1 MTGQADF
8 SPFRILRRTRETE
21 FALLLGP
28 RVDAKPELILPN
40 RIISHFIGHF
50 SKAAG
55 IQPEI
60 IQTDWPGSWAFDH
73 VLCEDLGQLFGRG
86 IAVILARRSA
96 ASGVPGRAHV
106 GGVMDDALVDLT
118 LSFEGRPGPSWSVP
132 EALVIDGFVDSWYD
146 AAGITGGSAH
156 GTNLRQ
162 FIDGFALGSGAT
174 IHVSVRRA
182 GNLHHLYEAVFRAL
196 GDAVRIALDLQGG
209 RLPGDSSGLAGTA
222 DYEVSELPGAPA
234 GVIS

>member
-8 SPFRILRRTRETE
+8 SPFQVLRRTRETE
-21 FALLLGP
+21 FALILRP
-28 RVDAKPELILPN
+28 RVDAAPDLVLPN
-40 RIISHFIGHF
+40 RILSHFIGHF
-50 SKAAG
+50 AKAAG

-60 IQTDWPGSWAFDH
+60 VRTDWPGSWAFDH

-86 IAVILARRSA
+86 VAEIMARRAA

-106 GGVMDDALVDLT
+106 AGVMDDALVDLT

-132 EALVIDGFVDSWYD
+132 EEAAIDGFVDSWYD
-146 AAGITGGSAH
+146 EAGRVSGSAH
-156 GTNLRQ
+156 GTNLKQ

-174 IHVSVRRA
+174 IHISVRRA

-196 GDAVRIALDLQGG
+196 GDAVRSALGISGG
-209 RLPGDSSGLAGTA
+209 RLPGDSSGLAGPA
-222 DYEVSELPGAPA
+222 IYEIRELPGTPA
-234 GVIS
+234 GGIA